1 MIRELLDLSQSLQAD
16 EVVELA
22 VAGGWPE
29 CVDSIRSVHSGDSR
43 ESYAIVSFNIDGRT
57 GVVGLRHGVNGI
69 EVGCKLAFGYPAA
82 GQNDLDGDI
91 QWYAIPDTYSLVDL
105 QQIALGTITFEAFH
119 ELTNH
124 SALRDMREPRA
135 RFPSS
140 CLIMLAGAPSPLRK
154 GLPQPP
160 EHYFALWTQVNGRVA
175 ITELPRTSSPF
186 KAAESALELGFAPT
200 IYRCTSGAMVAFKT
214 TPGGVFL

>member
-29 CVDSIRSVHSGDSR
+29 CVDSLRAGHSGDLGD
-43 ESYAIVSFNIDGRT
+43 SYAIVSFNIDGST
-57 GVVGLRHGVNGI
+57 GSVGLRNGVNGI

-91 QWYAIPDTYSLVDL
+91 QWYAIPDTYSLGDL
-105 QQIALGTITFEAFH
+105 QQIALGTIPFEVFH

-160 EHYFALWTQVNGRVA
+160 EHYFVLWSQINGIVS
-175 ITELPRTSSPF
+175 IDELPRTSNPF
-186 KAAESALELGFAPT
+186 SAAMFARELGFSPT

-214 TPGGVFL
+214 TSGGVFL